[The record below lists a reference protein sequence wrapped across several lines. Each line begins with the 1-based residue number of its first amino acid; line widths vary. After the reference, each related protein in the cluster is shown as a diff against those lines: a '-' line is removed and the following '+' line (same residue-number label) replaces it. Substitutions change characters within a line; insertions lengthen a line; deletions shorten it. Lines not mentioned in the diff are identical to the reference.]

1 MSLLTILQVL
11 ADVPPEE
18 EATADTPWLAVILVL
33 LIAFGVVAVV
43 IGRLRKKASEIEELG
58 VSPWIWPV

>member
-1 MSLLTILQVL
+1 MSLLAILQVL

-33 LIAFGVVAVV
+33 VIAFGVVAVV
-43 IGRLRKKASEIEELG
+43 IGRLRKKASEIEEL
-58 VSPWIWPV
+58 